1 MSSRNGDIALVRRF
15 PALAQLPRAPLGR
28 FPTPVERA
36 EALAPCLWIK
46 RDDLTADPLGGNK
59 VRALEFLL
67 GGVRRGDRVITAGAY
82 GSTHALATAIHAG
95 RLGASVELF
104 LWPQEMNAT
113 AERVLAR
120 SRVAAERVHQVGSV
134 AAAYLH
140 GLAAGLRGARWIP
153 PGGSTAL
160 GALGH
165 INAALELEQQVR
177 AGLLPA
183 PARIVVPLGSGGT
196 TAGLLAG
203 LALTELPTTIVAAR
217 VVPRLV
223 ANRWH
228 VLRLARAASRV
239 LRRLT
244 GERLPRPSAAR
255 LTIVQDV
262 FGGAYGRETGR
273 GREAAERCRA
283 CSGIRLD
290 PTYSAKALAA
300 ALALGDG
307 SPTLFWL
314 TYDARAA
321 EQGGRAAER
330 K

>member
-1 MSSRNGDIALVRRF
+1 MPSGDIALVRRF
-15 PALAQLPRAPLGR
+15 PAVAHLPRAPLGD
-28 FPTPVERA
+28 FPTPVQPA
-36 EALAPCLWIK
+36 PDLAPSLWIK

-67 GGVRRGDRVITAGAY
+67 GGVRPGDRIITAGAY
-82 GSTHALATAIHAG
+82 GSTHALATAIHAK
-95 RLGASVELF
+95 RLGARVELV

-113 AERVLAR
+113 AERVLSR
-120 SRVAAERVHQVGSV
+120 SR
-134 AAAYLH
+134 AAADEVRQVRSVPGAYVR
-140 GLAAGLRGARWIP
+140 GLAASLRGARWIP

-160 GALGH
+160 GALGYA
-165 INAALELEQQVR
+165 NAALELEEQVR
-177 AGLLPA
+177 AGVLPV

-228 VLRLARAASRV
+228 VLRLARATNRL

-244 GERLPRPSAAR
+244 GERLPRPRGAR
-255 LTIVQDV
+255 LRIVHDV
-262 FGGAYGRETGR
+262 FGGAYGRETDR
-273 GREAAERCRA
+273 GRNAAERCRA
-283 CSGIRLD
+283 CSGISLD

-300 ALALGDG
+300 ALAPPRPA
-307 SPTLFWL
+307 PTLFWL
-314 TYDARAA
+314 TYDARAV
-321 EQGGRAAER
+321 E
-330 K
+330 